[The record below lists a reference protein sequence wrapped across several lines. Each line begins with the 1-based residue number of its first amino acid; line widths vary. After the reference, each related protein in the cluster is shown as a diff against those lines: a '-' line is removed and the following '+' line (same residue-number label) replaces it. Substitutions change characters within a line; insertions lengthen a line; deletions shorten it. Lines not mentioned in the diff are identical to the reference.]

1 MTSGAHFIIEYFDDS
16 LNDVDDKD
24 IEKKSEKV
32 IESPYLIVRYWAC
45 RFCLGDLVERIIKSK
60 YDKDEVKIRGIINNL
75 DHVYLRWLITG
86 KERVLFMQCSHDKQL
101 QKNCYYLRGKA
112 RIHLGSP
119 IKSNINDYEN
129 VRILIR
135 LTDRVKRKL
144 IERHYEDTYIL

>member
-1 MTSGAHFIIEYFDDS
+1 MTSNFDFKIEYLDDS
-16 LNDVDDKD
+16 LDDVDDKD
-24 IEKKSEKV
+24 MEKRKEKV
-32 IESPYLIVRYWAC
+32 IEIPYLIVRYCAC
-45 RFCLGDLVERIIKSK
+45 RFCLGDMVERIIKSK
-60 YDKDEVKIRGIINNL
+60 YDKDEVKIKGIINNL

-112 RIHLGSP
+112 RIYLGSP

-144 IERHYEDTYIL
+144 IERHSQDAFFL